1 MKMIVSCTLF
11 LFLVVLVQGGD
22 AKEKEPVQNTTPVP
36 PKYVTLAKA
45 DGNGIIRIDC
55 EGEGN
60 LAHLKC
66 DFTQVLI
73 AKGTEAEI
81 AKKRKEFKEE
91 SSAKIQRGDFQ
102 KVKNEFLGIA
112 MMKQR
117 QVLRGAISPEKKK
130 YLATVT
136 NMAQGIRKSSNRAEL
151 IKAIEG
157 FEEFDNQ
164 CCTVSINSYKQ
175 GLERT
180 SQYKWISS
188 PGPQGRCNVVTRS
201 TLESND
207 DNYLLWK
214 YTTAM
219 VSVDIDRKRNDM
231 IDDWCGGIE
240 SNKPVVYSWDIPNE
254 SITDCKCMKYG
265 W

>member
-1 MKMIVSCTLF
+1 MKIIVSCTFF
-11 LFLVVLVQGGD
+11 LLLVALIQSGY
-22 AKEKEPVQNTTPVP
+22 AKEKDSAQNIAPAP

-45 DGNGIIRIDC
+45 DGNGIVRIDC

-60 LAHLKC
+60 LARLKC

-73 AKGTEAEI
+73 AKDTEAELSR
-81 AKKRKEFKEE
+81 KRREFKEE
-91 SSAKIQRGDFQ
+91 SSAKIQRSDFT

-112 MMKQR
+112 MMKER
-117 QVLRGAISPEKKK
+117 QILRSSMSPEKKK
-130 YLATVT
+130 YLAVVT
-136 NMAQGIRKSSNRAEL
+136 NMAQGIRKSNSKAEL
-151 IKAIEG
+151 MKAIEG

-180 SQYKWISS
+180 SQFKWISS

-214 YTTAM
+214 YTTTM
-219 VSVDIDRKRNDM
+219 ISVDVDKKRNDIM
-231 IDDWCGGIE
+231 DDWCGGIE

-254 SITDCKCMKYG
+254 SITDCKCIKYG